1 MHLVKGGK
9 TVAIAASHSLDK
21 GLFFFYYFI
30 SLLTFS
36 KQNISMLKEE
46 KMQPAENYLGYWL
59 FYAQRCVAH
68 AFSEVLAAH
77 CEERG
82 KPYIVTPPQWG
93 VISLLHETDGLTVGT
108 ISHRRALD
116 APTITGIVRRLEQ
129 SGLVERRHSR
139 EDRRVVK
146 VYLTPEG
153 QDIISSLV
161 HVVKDFQEVMTQ
173 GFSEEERQDILVKL
187 QQIIANVST
196 VAAGTG
202 DRFGLLPHS
211 LFCQQSEDIR

>member
-1 MHLVKGGK
+1 
-9 TVAIAASHSLDK
+9 
-21 GLFFFYYFI
+21 
-30 SLLTFS
+30 
-36 KQNISMLKEE
+36 
-46 KMQPAENYLGYWL
+46 MQPAENYLGYWL

-108 ISHRRALD
+108 ISQRRGLD

-129 SGLVERRHSR
+129 SGLVERRHSH
-139 EDRRVVK
+139 EDRRVVE

-153 QDIISSLV
+153 QDIISSLMPV
-161 HVVKDFQEVMTQ
+161 AEDFQQIMTR
-173 GFSEEERQDILVKL
+173 GFSQEERQDLLVKL

-202 DRFGLLPHS
+202 DRFGLLPDS
-211 LFCQQSEDIR
+211 MFCQQSEGIR